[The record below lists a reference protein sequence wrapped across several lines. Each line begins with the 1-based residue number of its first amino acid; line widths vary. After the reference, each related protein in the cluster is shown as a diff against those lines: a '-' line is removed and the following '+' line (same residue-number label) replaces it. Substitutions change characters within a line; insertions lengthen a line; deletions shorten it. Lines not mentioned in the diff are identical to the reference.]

1 MTCREFADF
10 IIDYMSGELSPDVR
24 LDFETHLTRC
34 PNCQKYLAGYK
45 QTIEL
50 GRRAFD
56 DHDGG
61 LPGDDV
67 PEDLV
72 KAIMAARRL

>member
-10 IIDYMSGELSPDVR
+10 IMAYLSGELSSDVR
-24 LDFETHLTRC
+24 RDFETHLTRC
-34 PNCQKYLAGYK
+34 ANCQQYLAGYK
-45 QTIEL
+45 HTIDL

-56 DHDGG
+56 DDGE
-61 LPGDDV
+61 LPGDV

-72 KAIMAARRL
+72 KAIMAARRR